1 MTHLIVQ
8 VGVQTRLL
16 WLDNR
21 YLHQI
26 TAVVTIFLMIHDL
39 YLLLI
44 LPPDDISSASGFIT
58 LDEQAKQLGM
68 IGHPGPLQKV
78 NLSLQQN
85 HK

>member
-44 LPPDDISSASGFIT
+44 CHHCFIM
-58 LDEQAKQLGM
+58 LYQHCQ
-68 IGHPGPLQKV
+68 V
-78 NLSLQQN
+78 F
-85 HK
+85 